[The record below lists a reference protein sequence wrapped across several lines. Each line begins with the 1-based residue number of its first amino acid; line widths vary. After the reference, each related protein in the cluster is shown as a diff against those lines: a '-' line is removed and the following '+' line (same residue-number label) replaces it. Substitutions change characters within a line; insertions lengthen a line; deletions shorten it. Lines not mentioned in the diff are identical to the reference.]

1 LNLFFKRNYFIFDY
15 REFQFGY
22 TDTTDLLN
30 NVAIWSLEGPLLF
43 VLNSTNY
50 KFSLVYFDR
59 VNLPGNNEIDS
70 VIQDIRDLKLEV
82 KKERNEIKKY
92 LLNFYF

>member
-1 LNLFFKRNYFIFDY
+1 
-15 REFQFGY
+15 
-22 TDTTDLLN
+22 
-30 NVAIWSLEGPLLF
+30 LF

-50 KFSLVYFDR
+50 KFSLVYFDS